1 MSRRYPIRLIAGL
14 PDSTSQAV
22 EMPRCP
28 SLQGTTCLMFLA
40 PYAPAI
46 YFEDD
51 SYIVF
56 GEGDIARPPG
66 WVRYGESRE
75 EFMQGGSQKEEPVIQ
90 EEYGIEEEEAATHEE
105 CGSDGVGEYLEEEGW
120 QEHEEEDKEEAKEE
134 NEQDI
139 VDKGGYGEW
148 YDEGF
153 NQGWRESWQDGHEK
167 GFRTGPEAGYEEG
180 YDKGYDDA
188 YMFFCE
194 EQLVSPDD
202 EEEQEMYVYGSER
215 RNTVWRSKILGVVD
229 PRLSKDQQLARN
241 RGGLYLG

>member
-139 VDKGGYGEW
+139 VDKGGMGNGTMRDLIKDGVSRGRMGMRKAFEL
-148 YDEGF
+148 DLK
-153 NQGWRESWQDGHEK
+153 QDTRKAMIKDTMMHASGKYSHK
-167 GFRTGPEAGYEEG
+167 DLRP
-180 YDKGYDDA
+180 D
-188 YMFFCE
+188 MFFCE

-202 EEEQEMYVYGSER
+202 EEEQEI
-215 RNTVWRSKILGVVD
+215 SK
-229 PRLSKDQQLARN
+229 AE
-241 RGGLYLG
+241 